1 MQEESIEILQKA
13 VEIEIFGNYYYEKLK
28 LAVDSNEGRAL
39 LSYLADAE
47 NEHKERLESMLH
59 RFGGGAFKTEI
70 DALIADILMEEGSKR
85 IFKDL
90 MEKSKLDKMDAI
102 EAVRLGIGVENRSID
117 FYAEN
122 AKKSYEPDMVALF
135 EELTNMEKEHLEILN
150 ENLRNLKNEGTWYGY
165 VPILEG

>member
-1 MQEESIEILQKA
+1 
-13 VEIEIFGNYYYEKLK
+13 LK
-28 LAVDSNEGRAL
+28 LAVDSEEGKAL

-47 NEHKERLESMLH
+47 NEHKERLESILN

-70 DALIADILMEEGSKR
+70 DALVAEILMEEGTKR
-85 IFKDL
+85 IFKGL

-117 FYAEN
+117 FYTEN
-122 AKKSYEPDMVALF
+122 AKKSYEPDMVELF
-135 EELTNMEKEHLEILN
+135 EELTTMEREHLEILSD
-150 ENLRNLKNEGTWYGY
+150 NLRNLENEGAWYGY